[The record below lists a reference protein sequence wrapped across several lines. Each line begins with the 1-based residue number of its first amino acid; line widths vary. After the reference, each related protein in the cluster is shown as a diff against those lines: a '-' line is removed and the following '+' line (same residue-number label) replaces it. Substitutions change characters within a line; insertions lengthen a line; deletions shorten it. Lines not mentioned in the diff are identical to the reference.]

1 MVHAVFL
8 LFQLGGNNFS
18 VWKREHARPHTIDD
32 MQKYSKTHVPIKVKN
47 VLFVNYAL
55 FFANKKTILKALL
68 KIWFCGNHDVH
79 PNTIHQIPWRVSVQS
94 PDGGY
99 GCVPSDPV
107 TETLED
113 STFGGNLWRRN
124 TADFGAGH

>member
-18 VWKREHARPHTIDD
+18 VWKREHVRPHTIDG

-55 FFANKKTILKALL
+55 FFANKKTILKASLQYGFAVIMMYIQKL
-68 KIWFCGNHDVH
+68 FIKFRGGCQYNSRMAGTDVF
-79 PNTIHQIPWRVSVQS
+79 HQ
-94 PDGGY
+94 
-99 GCVPSDPV
+99 
-107 TETLED
+107 TL
-113 STFGGNLWRRN
+113 
-124 TADFGAGH
+124 

>member
-18 VWKREHARPHTIDD
+18 VWKREHARPHTIDG

-55 FFANKKTILKALL
+55 FFANKK
-68 KIWFCGNHDVH
+68 NH
-79 PNTIHQIPWRVSVQS
+79 I
-94 PDGGY
+94 
-99 GCVPSDPV
+99 
-107 TETLED
+107 E
-113 STFGGNLWRRN
+113 STPQNMVLR
-124 TADFGAGH
+124 